1 MKKTIY
7 LIFIFLFI
15 QGVIHNIGHPVT
27 PAFVRSL
34 EIPDYMFGVFFA
46 MMALGLMVGG
56 PFWGILSDHGRRK
69 FYIVLGLIIYGIGQ
83 FLFAYINNTYLMV
96 FFRFISGF
104 GVVSTITI
112 MISQIIEF
120 SEINK
125 RAKNLAYAAAL
136 QTLGASLGYF
146 LGGILGTSGFFQ
158 TFFGTSDFRI
168 VFLIQVILNTLY
180 ILLIVLT
187 LKDHQLSDIKQN
199 KVKFRESMKEILKMD
214 KSLFLFMLSLTFM
227 TIGSINVSKYLDV
240 YFDELGYTPQQLGT
254 FVMTTGFVSLFA
266 SIFLVPIF
274 AKVKKQLFLISFIHI
289 LSAIIIFFVFRS
301 ENFLLFVYTIFMFY
315 VIFKTIYIP
324 LEQNYIALEVKDS
337 KYGKMMGVRQSF
349 LSFGMVIGPLIGG
362 FLFDTSPIL
371 VFDFSGYMFI
381 FGVILLIFVFLLKK
395 KNSIENK

>member
-46 MMALGLMVGG
+46 MMALGLMIGG
-56 PFWGILSDHGRRK
+56 PIWGILSDYGKRK
-69 FYIVLGLIIYGIGQ
+69 LYIILGLVIYGIGQ
-83 FLFAYINNTYLMV
+83 LLFAYSNNMYLMV
-96 FFRFISGF
+96 LYRFIAGF

-120 SEINK
+120 SDLNK

-158 TFFGTSDFRI
+158 TFFNTSDYRN
-168 VFLIQVILNTLY
+168 VFLIQVILNTIY
-180 ILLIVLT
+180 ILLILIT
-187 LKDHQLSDIKQN
+187 FKDHQTTSIKQN
-199 KVKFRESMKEILKMD
+199 KVKFSESVKEIFKMD
-214 KSLFLFMLSLTFM
+214 KSLLIFMFSLTFM

-240 YFDELGYTPQQLGT
+240 YFDELNYTPQQLGT

-274 AKVKKQLFLISFIHI
+274 AKVKKQLLLISVIHI
-289 LSAIIIFFVFRS
+289 LSAIILFYVFRS
-301 ENFLLFVYTIFMFY
+301 ENFLFFVYTIFMFY

-324 LEQNYIALEVKDS
+324 LEQNYIALEVKNS
-337 KYGKMMGVRQSF
+337 KYGKMMGVRLSF
-349 LSFGMVIGPLIGG
+349 LSFGMVVGPLIGG
-362 FLFDTSPIL
+362 FLYDKSPIL
-371 VFDFSGYMFI
+371 LFDFSSYMFI
-381 FGVILLIFVFLLKK
+381 FGVFLLFVVYILKK
-395 KNSIENK
+395 KKTNT